1 MRNLACTYGPC
12 AERKLPIEKET
23 NINYRYVRRM
33 LKASKAVV
41 ATRACFAL
49 LCFALLKPDR
59 RQR

>member
-1 MRNLACTYGPC
+1 MRNLACTTYGPC

-49 LCFALLKPDR
+49 LC
-59 RQR
+59 